1 MPGAS
6 LNRGIRMIQE
16 STPAVALIEEPTAR
30 RRLFGGAVG
39 TFVEWFD
46 FVTYAVTAPT
56 LALLF
61 FPKSNPSAA
70 VLGTLAI
77 FAVGFIARPLGGVVF
92 GYLGDKYGRIRVMA
106 SVILLMGVATGAIGL
121 LPTYASI
128 GMAAPILLLIF
139 RLIQGFSTGGEH
151 SGALSFVLE
160 SAPSDKRASW
170 IAIIYAVT
178 ILPSLV
184 LGFGIIGLRG
194 AIGDDA
200 YTDWGWR
207 LPFFLGAL
215 LACGGLWIRLKLSDP
230 QEFVKAKKERVA
242 ASKNPLKTAVV
253 EEWPALL
260 RVFLLLAPTLIA
272 YYLGITYLY
281 THMVSNLGM
290 NPNTALLANTLAGA
304 SIAILVPVLGR
315 VADRVGRKPLMWAGA
330 AYMTVIAFP
339 AMFLVNTATFWGA
352 FGGSLLLASATSL
365 FVSGSIVTMLE
376 LFRTSS
382 RYSGHGLSYGMG
394 TVVFGG
400 FTPIIAGSLIDAVS
414 PSAPAAM
421 VVVAGVVGMVVLRYT
436 PETKDVAL
444 ATALSR
450 SVVDSA
456 SDGAAVKKPDLH
468 AGSAQ

>member
-1 MPGAS
+1 MTQKP
-6 LNRGIRMIQE
+6 
-16 STPAVALIEEPTAR
+16 TPTSDATEGQSAR

-61 FPKSNPSAA
+61 FPESNPSAA

-77 FAVGFIARPLGGVVF
+77 FAVGFVARPLGGVVF
-92 GYLGDKYGRIRVMA
+92 GYLGDKYGRIRIMA
-106 SVILLMGVATGAIGL
+106 AVILLMGVATGAIGL

-128 GMAAPILLLIF
+128 GIAAPILLLIF

-151 SGALSFVLE
+151 SGALSFVIE
-160 SAPSDKRASW
+160 SAPANKRASW

-184 LGFGIIGLRG
+184 LGFGIIALRG
-194 AIGDDA
+194 LIGDEA
-200 YTDWGWR
+200 YTSWGWR
-207 LPFFLGAL
+207 LPFILGAL
-215 LACGGLWIRLKLSDP
+215 LACLGLWIRLKLSDP
-230 QEFVKAKKERVA
+230 REFVEAKKERVA
-242 ASKNPLKTAVV
+242 ASKNPLKMAVV

-290 NPNTALLANTLAGA
+290 VPNTALLANTFAGA
-304 SIAILVPVLGR
+304 SIAILVPLLGR
-315 VADRVGRKPLMWAGA
+315 LADRVGRKPLMWTGA
-330 AYMTVIAFP
+330 VYMTVIAFP

-352 FGGSLLLASATSL
+352 FAGSMLLAIATSL

-400 FTPIIAGSLIDAVS
+400 FTPIIAGSLIDAVN

-421 VVVAGVVGMVVLRYT
+421 VVAAGIVGMIVLRFT
-436 PETKDVAL
+436 PETRDVAL
-444 ATALSR
+444 ATAAAQGEPASGPEGSTRSRMDVTTRSALS
-450 SVVDSA
+450 
-456 SDGAAVKKPDLH
+456 
-468 AGSAQ
+468 

>member
-1 MPGAS
+1 MTQKP
-6 LNRGIRMIQE
+6 
-16 STPAVALIEEPTAR
+16 TPTSDAAEGQSAR

-61 FPKSNPSAA
+61 FPESNPSAA

-77 FAVGFIARPLGGVVF
+77 FAVGFVARPLGGVVF
-92 GYLGDKYGRIRVMA
+92 GYLGDKYGRIRIMA
-106 SVILLMGVATGAIGL
+106 AVILLMGVATGAIGL

-128 GMAAPILLLIF
+128 GIAAPILLLVF

-151 SGALSFVLE
+151 SGALSFVIE
-160 SAPSDKRASW
+160 SAPSNKRASW

-184 LGFGIIGLRG
+184 LGFGIIALRG
-194 AIGDDA
+194 VIGDEA
-200 YTDWGWR
+200 YTTWGWR
-207 LPFFLGAL
+207 MPFILGAL
-215 LACGGLWIRLKLSDP
+215 LACLGLWIRLKLSDP
-230 QEFVKAKKERVA
+230 REFVEANKERVA
-242 ASKNPLKTAVV
+242 ASKNPLKMAVV

-290 NPNTALLANTLAGA
+290 VPNTALLANTLAGA
-304 SIAILVPVLGR
+304 SIAILVPLLGR
-315 VADRVGRKPLMWAGA
+315 LADRVGRKPLMWTGA
-330 AYMTVIAFP
+330 VYMTVIAFP

-352 FGGSLLLASATSL
+352 FAGSMLLAIATSL

-400 FTPIIAGSLIDAVS
+400 FTPIIAGSLIDAVN

-421 VVVAGVVGMVVLRYT
+421 VVAAGIVGMIVLRFT
-436 PETKDVAL
+436 PETRDVAL
-444 ATALSR
+444 ATAAAQGEPASGPEGSTRSSMDDTARSALS
-450 SVVDSA
+450 
-456 SDGAAVKKPDLH
+456 
-468 AGSAQ
+468 